1 MKYTEQCR
9 GTEQYLGP
17 EVLCSSQFSKKTD
30 IWSLGCI
37 LYELNSGEPAFKSY
51 NDVFGY
57 TYKQRTTP
65 RLTNIRAGELGTWL
79 QSPVHAFV
87 SPDTED
93 VYTYLINE
101 WLGSA
106 PGLPV
111 YQAAIIDGESI
122 LQTMLRRTNSVLQLA
137 LDCLPDNRPSVGR
150 LLEYVTST
158 WVFCSEIEVFSPF
171 MVELII
177 CSPVPVP
184 QTPRRNMPL
193 DRHRYWSTA

>member
-1 MKYTEQCR
+1 MKYTKQGR

-17 EVLCSSQFSKKTD
+17 EVLRSKHFSKKTD

-57 TYKQRTTP
+57 SYKQRTTP
-65 RLTNIRAGELGTWL
+65 QLTSVPAGEHGTWL
-79 QSPVHAFV
+79 KSPVHAFE

-101 WLGSA
+101 WLGS
-106 PGLPV
+106 PSGLPV
-111 YQAAIIDGESI
+111 YQAASIDGEGI

-137 LDCLPDNRPSVGR
+137 LDCVPEHRPSVGR
-150 LLEYVTST
+150 LWEYVAST
-158 WVFCSEIEVFSPF
+158 WVFCSEIEVCF
-171 MVELII
+171 
-177 CSPVPVP
+177 
-184 QTPRRNMPL
+184 RNCG
-193 DRHRYWSTA
+193 RTAHL